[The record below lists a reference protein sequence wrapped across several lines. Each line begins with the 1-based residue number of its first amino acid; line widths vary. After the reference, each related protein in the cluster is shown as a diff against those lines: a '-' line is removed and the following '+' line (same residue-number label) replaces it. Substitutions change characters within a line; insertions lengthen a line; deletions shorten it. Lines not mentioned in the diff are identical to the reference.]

1 MISRLE
7 WFFNLRPGDLRRG
20 IFLALYYLLIIST
33 FTEGQ
38 VVRDALFLGNFKA
51 VQLPYVDFAVA
62 AVIGG
67 ILALYIRMGR
77 LTSLTNLV
85 AGTLTICFI
94 NVFAFWWLAHLE
106 NPIWLY
112 PVVYIWVGIFG
123 VLAVTQVWTLANYVL
138 SAREAKRLF
147 GFIGSGGILGGILGG
162 FLSTVLVGTHGAES
176 LFLAMAASIGL
187 SVVLVFAIRAQH
199 RHEDHS
205 LTPRTAID
213 GEGPANL
220 RESFRLVRSSPYL
233 VTIAG
238 LICICSIVSA
248 LASWQFRAIAKEFL
262 ITKDAMAEF
271 FGSFYGYTGV
281 LALLIQ
287 LFLTPRILRHFG
299 VRIALLI
306 LPVAFVGGATALI
319 ASGALWAATLLK
331 GTDRIVRYSVDTAAL
346 QLLYLPIPAENK
358 VQAKTLLDTVVLRA
372 GDGLAAV
379 LVLLMTSGLGL
390 TVAQTGWVSLGL
402 LLLWL
407 IAARR
412 AGCQYVDALG
422 ESLTQQRLQAE
433 PLTEPEFD
441 RSATQMFATELRS
454 REPSKIVY
462 VLGLLETARWNLP
475 YPSIRKLLDHS
486 VPEVRAKA
494 VRVLRNLG
502 DLSVVPR
509 IEQLLRDSELSVR
522 TEALLFLAQN
532 TTIDPLTRIQDLGDF
547 EDFSIQ
553 ASTVAFLARSES
565 GSNLDAARLILESMV
580 NDRGPAGARTRVE
593 SARLIRLLPE
603 NFGSYLFQL
612 FRDDD
617 PLVLREAVRTAL
629 VHQKPQF
636 LPFLITLLG
645 NPEVRDVTSEALVRI
660 GGNVEGSLRDQLS
673 DSDVAVEVKREIPDL
688 LLIVAGRDAHD
699 ALTANLIQ
707 TDVVVR
713 FRIISALNKLHELYP
728 EIELD
733 AQTIEAV
740 LASEIMSHYRSYQVM
755 NTMDG
760 HLGQEAFSA
769 PLQKSID
776 NELERI
782 FRLLK
787 MLHPDA
793 DLKSAFVGLQ
803 SQVKGEHDN
812 ALEFLENIL
821 KPGVR
826 RLLLPLIDGE
836 VALEEKV
843 ELANRILGSSVE
855 SENDALRVLISTQDP
870 WMKSCAAHLI
880 GVLGL
885 KYFQKELAEWASDAD
900 PLLRNKAKRAQDRL
914 ARFASSVETSVRS

>member
-1 MISRLE
+1 MVSRLE

-20 IFLALYYLLIIST
+20 ILLTLYYFLIIST

-38 VVRDALFLGNFKA
+38 VVRDALFLGHFKA

-62 AVIGG
+62 AIIGG
-67 ILALYIRMGR
+67 ILALYIRIGR

-85 AGTLTICFI
+85 AGTLSVCLA
-94 NVFAFWWLAHLE
+94 NVVAFWWIAHLE
-106 NPIWLY
+106 KPTWLY

-123 VLAVTQVWTLANYVL
+123 VLAVTQVWTLANYAL
-138 SAREAKRLF
+138 SGREAKRLF
-147 GFIGSGGILGGILGG
+147 GFIGSGGILGGIFGG
-162 FLSTVLVGTHGAES
+162 FASTVLAHKLGAES
-176 LFLAMAASIGL
+176 LLLAMAASIGL
-187 SVVLVFAIRAQH
+187 SVALVFAIRAQH
-199 RHEDHS
+199 RQMDHS
-205 LTPRTAID
+205 LALRTAID
-213 GEGPANL
+213 GEGPGNL

-238 LICICSIVSA
+238 LICICSIVTA

-262 ITKDAMAEF
+262 INKDAMAAF

-287 LFLTPRILRHFG
+287 LFLTPRIVRHFG

-306 LPVAFVGGATALI
+306 LPFAFVGGTTVLI

-331 GTDRIVRYSVDTAAL
+331 GTDRVVRYSVDTAAL
-346 QLLYLPIPAENK
+346 QLLYLPIPPETK
-358 VQAKTLLDTVVLRA
+358 VQAKTFLDTVVLRA

-379 LVLLMTSGLGL
+379 LVLLLIGGLGL
-390 TVAQTGWVSLGL
+390 TASQIGWVSLGL
-402 LLLWL
+402 LLVWV

-412 AGCQYVDALG
+412 AGRQYVEALAEG
-422 ESLTQQRLQAE
+422 LRQQRLQAE

-454 REPSKIVY
+454 SEPSNVVY
-462 VLGLLETARWNLP
+462 ALGLLETARWDVP
-475 YPSIRKLLDHS
+475 YSSIRKLLGHD

-494 VRVLRNLG
+494 VLVLRNLG
-502 DLSVVPR
+502 DLSVVPQ
-509 IEQLLRDSELSVR
+509 IEQLLRDPQLSVR
-522 TEALLFLAQN
+522 TEALLFLAQH
-532 TTIDPLTRIQDLGDF
+532 TKIDPLTRIEDLGDF
-547 EDFSIQ
+547 QDFSIQ

-565 GSNLDAARLILESMV
+565 GSHLDTARLILESMV
-580 NDRGPAGARTRVE
+580 KDRGPTGGRARVE

-603 NFGSYLFQL
+603 NFASYLFQL
-612 FRDDD
+612 LEDDD
-617 PLVLREAVRTAL
+617 PAVLREAVRTTL
-629 VHQKPQF
+629 VHRKPQF
-636 LPFLITLLG
+636 VPLLITLLG
-645 NPEVRDVTSEALVRI
+645 NPDVKEVTSEALVRI
-660 GGNVEGSLRDQLS
+660 GETIQGSLRDQLS
-673 DSDVAVEVKREIPDL
+673 GPSVAVEVKREIPDL
-688 LLIVAGRDAHD
+688 LVIVAGRDAHD
-699 ALTANLIQ
+699 ALTANLNQ
-707 TDVVVR
+707 TDNVVR

-755 NTMDG
+755 DTMDG
-760 HLGQEAFSA
+760 HLGQESFSV

-787 MLHPDA
+787 MLHPGA

-803 SQVKGEHDN
+803 SQVKSEHDN
-812 ALEFLENIL
+812 ALEFIENIL

-826 RLLLPLIDGE
+826 RLLLPLVDGE
-836 VALEEKV
+836 VALTEKV
-843 ELANRILGSSVE
+843 ELANRILGSRVE
-855 SENDALRVLISTQDP
+855 SKDDALRVLMYTQDP

-885 KYFQKELAEWASDAD
+885 KHCQKELEEWMSDPD
-900 PLLRNKAKRAQDRL
+900 PLLREKAQRAQQRL
-914 ARFASSVETSVRS
+914 AIV